1 MPAALALL
9 PLIIGGVS
17 AGTSLYEAI
26 NRPGTPKPPTPSPAE
41 QQASALK
48 TRQTQ
53 EQAIS
58 QQLPGL
64 QAQVGGALSPE
75 ALLKLAVTRSGQ
87 AGDTG
92 IGASLQDM
100 IQKMLAS
107 NSTVSAGGINAG
119 GGSATGLTGGTYG

>member
-1 MPAALALL
+1 MPGALALI
-9 PLIIGGVS
+9 PLLIG
-17 AGTSLYEAI
+17 AGTSIYEAV
-26 NRPGTPKPPTPSPAE
+26 NKPSAPAAPPKPTQA
-41 QQASALK
+41 QQDASALK

-75 ALLKLAVTRSGQ
+75 ALLKLAVSKSGQ
-87 AGDTG
+87 AGDVG

-100 IQKMLAS
+100 LMKMLS
-107 NSTVSAGGINAG
+107 SQSTVSAGGVG
-119 GGSATGLTGGTYG
+119 GGSGSTTGLTGATYG